1 MADVCRNY
9 HLAIMWKLPAVAE
22 IVGVPQ
28 NTISVIVDNIRKRQL
43 SIFDKDFKPFI
54 KKAEW
59 LDTFYP
65 HGADRGNQYTG
76 GKVTKG
82 NLAKMPVTKKESATK
97 KPSG

>member
-1 MADVCRNY
+1 M
-9 HLAIMWKLPAVAE
+9 PAVAE

-65 HGADRGNQYTG
+65 HGGDEKYKHS
-76 GKVTKG
+76 KVPNE
-82 NLAKMPVTKKESATK
+82 NLRTMPVTKKESARALA
-97 KPSG
+97 SLRLQFS

>member
-1 MADVCRNY
+1 M
-9 HLAIMWKLPAVAE
+9 
-22 IVGVPQ
+22 PQ

-65 HGADRGNQYTG
+65 HGATRYRPRNS
-76 GKVTKG
+76 KVKVPNE
-82 NLAKMPVTKKESATK
+82 NLKMPVTKKESHLLQWLSKTDLK
-97 KPSG
+97 